1 MNNITSDNP
10 NQPPSVSD
18 DNPGQPQE
26 QQQRIL
32 PENLRRRMRSVAERE
47 ASRLARPAQLPQKS
61 LSHASRLKSAV
72 TSTPTGIQYFSSTAI
87 KSATSSALDS
97 NSGRTHGEE
106 WCGPFSVARM
116 MIAAREEARL
126 KREREIQMQEEDEEN
141 KKEQHPLDL
150 IVRETTL
157 EQKIRHNP
165 SLVWKGKAMAKDD
178 KDETGKKQ
186 NLYYKRQRRY
196 KEQKQQSKKRNAA
209 SDDDGAL
216 GHSNIPSLFDLCI
229 KFIVENFE
237 NVEALGVMVDST
249 IRRKICEQLVT
260 TGTFNGA
267 AFDTLAEEGIETLE
281 ITDCTQVTQ
290 DQMVEALEKLI
301 PSGLRALILTY
312 CGRCFGTKA
321 VDAIVNHSSLLS
333 ENHNNLFAVSIS
345 GAYLLKDFDAA
356 RLVACSAR
364 TLSSIEFKA
373 CPLLGSEFC
382 KQVAM
387 SFDSRMNPAA
397 NPLLELS
404 LQDVPLSREHLHL
417 LLQSDALRHLRNI
430 SLRHVE
436 SLDDLTLFSILEA
449 TQGNLEGIDLS
460 HDIHLTDDAL
470 SSIRCCNSKG
480 KLKSLQL
487 SGIKN
492 FTAAGLEAFF
502 TFGID
507 GLRNPP
513 TLRTLD
519 LSDCSYDS
527 VNETVVNLAIAASAV
542 KQTVSELDGKKED
555 KKHHSS
561 SDLSALGG
569 IVSLDVSGSSVTD
582 KTMEELAT
590 FCSSTLRDLRM
601 NFCPLVSDKGLGYL
615 VEKCGNQFVF
625 LDIWGNAQISDTFLD
640 GHDRIG
646 KGLVIE
652 GAWMKHSSGRGSI

>member
-1 MNNITSDNP
+1 M
-10 NQPPSVSD
+10 V
-18 DNPGQPQE
+18 
-26 QQQRIL
+26 
-32 PENLRRRMRSVAERE
+32 
-47 ASRLARPAQLPQKS
+47 
-61 LSHASRLKSAV
+61 
-72 TSTPTGIQYFSSTAI
+72 SST
-87 KSATSSALDS
+87 SSEFNN
-97 NSGRTHGEE
+97 NSGRTTAGEE
-106 WCGPFSVARM
+106 WCGPFSVARQ
-116 MIAAREEARL
+116 MIAAREEAKL
-126 KREREIQMQEEDEEN
+126 KRERQVQSEEMGDGETLEN
-141 KKEQHPLDL
+141 FNKEQHPLDF

-157 EQKIRHNP
+157 EQKSRQNP
-165 SLVWKGKAMAKDD
+165 SIVWKGKTTSKDD
-178 KDETGKKQ
+178 QDESGKKQ

-196 KEQKQQSKKRNAA
+196 KEQRQKHQQVEK
-209 SDDDGAL
+209 DDAL
-216 GHSNIPSLFDLCI
+216 VVNSNIPSLFDLCI
-229 KFIVENFE
+229 KFIVDNFE
-237 NVEALGVMVDST
+237 NVEALGVMVDSAV
-249 IRRKICEQLVT
+249 RRKICKQLVT

-290 DQMVEALEKLI
+290 EQMVEALEKLI

-312 CGRCFGTKA
+312 CGRCFGAKA
-321 VDAIVNHSSLLS
+321 VDAIVNCSSPS
-333 ENHNNLFAVSIS
+333 PSTDHNHLFAISIS
-345 GAYLLKDFDAA
+345 GAYLLKDIDAA
-356 RLVACSAR
+356 RLVACSAK

-382 KQVAM
+382 NQVAL
-387 SFDSRMNPAA
+387 SFDSRMNPSA

-404 LQDVPLSREHLHL
+404 LQDVPLSKEHLHL
-417 LLQSDALRHLRNI
+417 LLQSSDALRHLKNI

-436 SLDDLTLFSILEA
+436 SLDDMTLFSFLEA

-480 KLKSLQL
+480 KLRSLQL
-487 SGIKN
+487 SRIKN

-519 LSDCSYDS
+519 LSDCCYES

-542 KQTVSELDGKKED
+542 KQSASEGAGKKN
-555 KKHHSS
+555 HHNSS
-561 SDLSALGG
+561 ELSALGG
-569 IVSLDVSGSSVTD
+569 LVSLDVSGSSVTD
-582 KTMEELAT
+582 KNMEDLAAY
-590 FCSSTLRDLRM
+590 CSSTLRELRI

-625 LDIWGNAQISDTFLD
+625 LDIWGDAQISDNFLD

-646 KGLVIE
+646 QGLVIE
-652 GAWMKHSSGRGSI
+652 GAWMKHSSKIH